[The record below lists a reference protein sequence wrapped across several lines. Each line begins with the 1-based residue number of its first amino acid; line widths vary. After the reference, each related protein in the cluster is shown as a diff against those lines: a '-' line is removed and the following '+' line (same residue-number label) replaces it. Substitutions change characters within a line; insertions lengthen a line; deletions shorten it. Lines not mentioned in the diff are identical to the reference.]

1 MSITI
6 AAGALVAAE
15 ARIEG
20 DVTIGEETVVHPTA
34 VILALDGPI
43 DIGKRNVIE
52 EKVVHVC
59 VCEATST
66 RRLLFTVCVCA
77 RGCCTG
83 CDY

>member
-59 VCEATST
+59 M
-66 RRLLFTVCVCA
+66 
-77 RGCCTG
+77 
-83 CDY
+83 